1 MIERQAGAQQER
13 GEPVAIDRGTAALAA
28 TGASALEVG
37 GTAVAVGKT
46 LVKRILGISED
57 AAVGT
62 KAADQ
67 ALRAAAARTI
77 AGGAGR
83 GVAVEMPVEV
93 ASSVIER
100 AQAGLPVTGD
110 EAFAEYGEAAYLGGV
125 AGGALGGVGNVSSR
139 GQARRDLAAEEARV
153 GQAQAMGAPLP
164 SAEFAGPP
172 EPPPV
177 QGTLFE
183 GPRQPQAEEA
193 PPADLGAQMFQIRE
207 QFDALQRENERLR
220 SQYEQEADPAKKAA
234 LFAEAEKLAPQLQ
247 AVQAEY
253 DRLKAVTPEEA
264 PGARRPRAPEGQLE
278 LPLSDQITERT
289 LAEVGLPAAGGSP
302 RVAGVRGWMQA
313 NVLGKTPDEVRALVE
328 QQPDLVKGQGLR
340 ARVLRDLTQQQ
351 PEAYVEPAVQ
361 DTPKPGYVRVY
372 HSGSAGEGDF
382 GRWVST
388 NKRYASDYRK
398 DLPLFYTDIQ
408 ADDPRVNNPD
418 YPDTQG
424 IKQGFVF
431 NFELTPQEAA
441 TLREIPREPT
451 PDTRAAEQQPLDLG
465 GTQPSVGVPTEPP
478 RVRRRRAPAVEP
490 TAEPTAVE
498 PAGLGATQ
506 PPAGERAPA
515 PELQPRPLTRVAEE
529 WAEYKPDNAPAYD
542 QLPLRL
548 QNEWAKRATRPD
560 GRITIEDADQVY
572 ADAIQ
577 DVGFQAYNFDAERK
591 GAPAEQMFPDTR
603 EGRAAQ
609 SFYDALPEADKARV
623 TQERDNLKEQERK
636 GGAAVRRQ
644 DEVKARKSAEEKEY
658 DEAQKER
665 EREEARRAKQD
676 EQGPKLSRKERRKAK
691 FRVAEEGTKGNP
703 QEVVQKLVDK
713 ITAGWKNAP
722 TINVVQSVDN
732 LPEDIAKEAK
742 EAGVNPKG
750 AFSGNTVF
758 VIADNATSYEDVLKT
773 VAHEAIGH
781 YGLRAVLGDKFNP
794 TLDRLYS
801 TNDQIKAKADLK
813 IAQGM
818 PKLTA
823 VEEVLAEASEERIPP
838 KSAMGRAMQTL
849 KNLIRNFF
857 QKMGVK
863 TINDAEIQSLL
874 DNARDYVIENKLP
887 AGELISVKDLPPDGD
902 VRFRVM
908 DVLQKG
914 FSPTPGGTSRQ
925 MANSISEGILKLRT
939 QLADKGAFVFDRIS
953 KEFNDGVNTA
963 LRGAK
968 VEAVY
973 RQGEASGQ
981 LLPQFYKL
989 GAIAKEGE
997 TKLWEAVKKDG
1008 IRPPAEIIDLA
1019 RKYAKDN
1026 DLKFEDAWKQLSDI
1040 FQAGREKA
1048 FRDHNA
1054 NRDKGEQAMPRHME
1068 DAEVDRLYP
1077 IYESDAT
1084 VKEIKEVMDAS
1095 RFDLIDNMVE
1105 VGRIPQE
1112 LADEWKEATNYV
1124 PFDRLLEV
1132 GTKPRAPQK
1141 KVGKGIAQLGRL
1153 PELVDAEI
1161 VKLPPKNVLENY
1173 FGTVGWMVQQVVQED
1188 ATLRTLR
1195 ALEGI
1200 KQAKL
1205 LTSREFPSNIADRVV
1220 KTYIKGEARYFEVDS
1235 PYHAVAFRYDMP
1247 PTYGLFRVFQKFS
1260 QVLRHAI
1267 TAVPTFTAAQLPQD
1281 IHRAIQYSGVQN
1293 PASLAAKVLGNFKEF
1308 VPFALKGKLGDVAPD
1323 LSRFGVT
1330 GGVDFDMTDPT
1341 QSFLEEMG
1349 VKNRTLLKS
1358 KTFRNVVNRL
1368 EAVALASD
1376 FAMRK
1381 AIYDQTMEETQGD
1394 KLLALT
1400 RAREIIN
1407 FRRFGSGDKLNFI
1420 HIATQTVPFY
1430 NAYVQGTD
1438 VLYRALTGKNAVS
1451 GLARNAALKQFWK
1464 GAGYLMAASTVY
1476 ALMMA
1481 DDEDYEN
1488 MDLRERDRTWVI
1500 GNGIGL
1506 PVASELGVLFKAIP
1520 ERLVEYYRKHGTPDE
1535 AVAMEA
1541 IIAHFKTGILSEY
1554 AGRAIPVPVAL
1565 KPLLENYANISVLTG
1580 RELEGISQK
1589 ARDPSERV
1597 TTRTSELAKS
1607 IAKFAADN
1615 SGGNVQVS
1623 PIMIDNVL
1631 QGYLGTTAGLGLA
1644 LADQLINPDKVR
1656 PLHQIVGATAFAYDP
1671 VGTRR
1676 TTEFYEVREK
1686 VVQAQNT
1693 LNRLMIDDPERA
1705 AAYYERNA
1713 ERLAVYKMV
1722 NSTLEQLERSRAYK
1736 NWLDTDAAA
1745 ETMSGPER
1753 LKMKQDVQAYEQKLT
1768 EWVRFAKNEMKL

>member
-1 MIERQAGAQQER
+1 
-13 GEPVAIDRGTAALAA
+13 
-28 TGASALEVG
+28 
-37 GTAVAVGKT
+37 
-46 LVKRILGISED
+46 
-57 AAVGT
+57 
-62 KAADQ
+62 
-67 ALRAAAARTI
+67 
-77 AGGAGR
+77 
-83 GVAVEMPVEV
+83 
-93 ASSVIER
+93 
-100 AQAGLPVTGD
+100 
-110 EAFAEYGEAAYLGGV
+110 
-125 AGGALGGVGNVSSR
+125 
-139 GQARRDLAAEEARV
+139 
-153 GQAQAMGAPLP
+153 
-164 SAEFAGPP
+164 
-172 EPPPV
+172 
-177 QGTLFE
+177 
-183 GPRQPQAEEA
+183 
-193 PPADLGAQMFQIRE
+193 
-207 QFDALQRENERLR
+207 
-220 SQYEQEADPAKKAA
+220 
-234 LFAEAEKLAPQLQ
+234 
-247 AVQAEY
+247 
-253 DRLKAVTPEEA
+253 
-264 PGARRPRAPEGQLE
+264 
-278 LPLSDQITERT
+278 
-289 LAEVGLPAAGGSP
+289 
-302 RVAGVRGWMQA
+302 
-313 NVLGKTPDEVRALVE
+313 
-328 QQPDLVKGQGLR
+328 
-340 ARVLRDLTQQQ
+340 
-351 PEAYVEPAVQ
+351 
-361 DTPKPGYVRVY
+361 
-372 HSGSAGEGDF
+372 
-382 GRWVST
+382 
-388 NKRYASDYRK
+388 
-398 DLPLFYTDIQ
+398 
-408 ADDPRVNNPD
+408 
-418 YPDTQG
+418 
-424 IKQGFVF
+424 
-431 NFELTPQEAA
+431 
-441 TLREIPREPT
+441 
-451 PDTRAAEQQPLDLG
+451 
-465 GTQPSVGVPTEPP
+465 
-478 RVRRRRAPAVEP
+478 
-490 TAEPTAVE
+490 
-498 PAGLGATQ
+498 
-506 PPAGERAPA
+506 
-515 PELQPRPLTRVAEE
+515 
-529 WAEYKPDNAPAYD
+529 
-542 QLPLRL
+542 
-548 QNEWAKRATRPD
+548 
-560 GRITIEDADQVY
+560 
-572 ADAIQ
+572 
-577 DVGFQAYNFDAERK
+577 
-591 GAPAEQMFPDTR
+591 
-603 EGRAAQ
+603 
-609 SFYDALPEADKARV
+609 
-623 TQERDNLKEQERK
+623 
-636 GGAAVRRQ
+636 
-644 DEVKARKSAEEKEY
+644 
-658 DEAQKER
+658 
-665 EREEARRAKQD
+665 
-676 EQGPKLSRKERRKAK
+676 
-691 FRVAEEGTKGNP
+691 
-703 QEVVQKLVDK
+703 
-713 ITAGWKNAP
+713 
-722 TINVVQSVDN
+722 
-732 LPEDIAKEAK
+732 
-742 EAGVNPKG
+742 
-750 AFSGNTVF
+750 
-758 VIADNATSYEDVLKT
+758 
-773 VAHEAIGH
+773 
-781 YGLRAVLGDKFNP
+781 
-794 TLDRLYS
+794 
-801 TNDQIKAKADLK
+801 
-813 IAQGM
+813 
-818 PKLTA
+818 
-823 VEEVLAEASEERIPP
+823 
-838 KSAMGRAMQTL
+838 
-849 KNLIRNFF
+849 
-857 QKMGVK
+857 
-863 TINDAEIQSLL
+863 
-874 DNARDYVIENKLP
+874 
-887 AGELISVKDLPPDGD
+887 
-902 VRFRVM
+902 
-908 DVLQKG
+908 
-914 FSPTPGGTSRQ
+914 

-973 RQGEASGQ
+973 RQGESSGQ

-1019 RKYAKDN
+1019 RKYAQDN

-1048 FRDHNA
+1048 FRDHND
-1054 NRDKGEQAMPRHME
+1054 NRVKGEQAMPRHME

-1077 IYESDAT
+1077 LYESDAT
-1084 VKEIKEVMDAS
+1084 VKEIKEVMDKI
-1095 RFDLIDNMVE
+1095 RFDLIDNMVK

-1112 LADEWKEATNYV
+1112 LADEWKMATNYV
-1124 PFDRLLEV
+1124 PFDRELPIDV
-1132 GTKPRAPQK
+1132 KPRTPQK
-1141 KVGKGIAQLGRL
+1141 KVGKGIAQLGKL
-1153 PELVDAEI
+1153 PELVDAKI
-1161 VKLPPKNVLENY
+1161 VNLPPKNVLENY
-1173 FGTVGWMVQQVVQED
+1173 FELTGWMVQQVVQQD

-1195 ALEGI
+1195 ALEDI

-1220 KTYIKGEARYFEVDS
+1220 KTYIKGEERYFEVDS

-1293 PASLAAKVLGNFKEF
+1293 PAALAAKVLGNFKEF

-1358 KTFRNVVNRL
+1358 KTFRKIVNRL

-1381 AIYDQTMEETQGD
+1381 AIYDQTMEETQND
-1394 KLLALT
+1394 RLLALT

-1541 IIAHFKTGILSEY
+1541 IIAHFKTGIISEY
-1554 AGRAIPVPVAL
+1554 GGRAIPVPVAL

-1597 TTRTSELAKS
+1597 TTRTSEFAKS

-1615 SGGNVQVS
+1615 SNGNVQVS